1 MAMAGNDKVASAGKR
16 GGTKNKKALTICL
29 AIIVS
34 IVCLCIEYAIFSHIA
49 DKRRAESVK
58 AALPEPVVS
67 VAVVEAAEAVAV
79 AEPVAVRDSEFDDSM
94 RDINPDYVC
103 WLKIDGTD
111 ISYPVVRGN
120 DNEFYL
126 NNDFYGDENRFGS
139 IFMDYRCVGSYVP
152 NVIVFG
158 HNSRDG
164 GMFGGLRN
172 FLDET
177 YLVEHPAITLVV
189 DGMAF
194 QYDIFSVRKTDVT
207 DPAYCVGFDAPGSFA
222 VFAGRCGA
230 PDGVA
235 QILTLST
242 CVSGNDKD
250 ERVIIQA
257 ALS

>member
-1 MAMAGNDKVASAGKR
+1 MAMAGSVKNTSAGKR
-16 GGTKNKKALTICL
+16 GIGAKSKKAFTICM

-34 IVCLCIEYAIFSHIA
+34 VVCLCIEYVMFSHMA
-49 DKRRAESVK
+49 DRRRAESVK
-58 AALPEPVVS
+58 VTLLEPVVS
-67 VAVVEAAEAVAV
+67 VAVAETAVAV
-79 AEPVAVRDSEFDDSM
+79 AEPVAVRDSGFDDAM

-111 ISYPVVRGN
+111 ISYPVVRGD
-120 DNEFYL
+120 DNELYL
-126 NNDFYGDENRFGS
+126 GVDFYGEENRFGS

-152 NVIVFG
+152 NIIVFG

-177 YLVEHPAITLVV
+177 YLAGHPVITLVV
-189 DGMAF
+189 DGRAVG
-194 QYDIFSVRKTDVT
+194 YEIFSARKSDTG
-207 DPAYCVGFDAPGSFA
+207 DPAYCLGFDGPDAFGE
-222 VFAGRCGA
+222 FAGRCGA

-235 QILTLST
+235 QVLTLST
-242 CVSGNDKD
+242 CVSGDNKD

-257 ALS
+257 RLA